1 MNSASFLDLAKQ
13 IRDVTGARTP
23 PDDGIHAETHQV
35 IPPAIVRGTRG
46 YIEKVT
52 NQINGCYE
60 MGWYD
65 ACAVMMR
72 RLLETLIIEAF
83 EKHSIENKIKSA
95 SGDYLFLRD
104 LINRSLS
111 EPSWTL
117 SRNTK
122 SALPGLKDL
131 GDKSAHGRR
140 YVAHRQDIESIRRDF
155 RGAVQEFVYLADLK

>member
-1 MNSASFLDLAKQ
+1 MNSTSFLDLARR
-13 IRDVTGARTP
+13 ISDVTGARTP

-46 YIEKVT
+46 YIEKVS

-83 EKHSIENKIKSA
+83 EKYSLEHKIKNS

-104 LINRSLS
+104 LISRSLS
-111 EPSWTL
+111 ESSWTL

-140 YVAHRQDIESIRRDF
+140 YVAHRQDIESVRGGF
-155 RGAVQEFVYLADLK
+155 RSAIQEFVYLADLK